1 MVRAVCCEGV
11 PHRPD
16 HGTPKHRP
24 FGDGL
29 ASSIQER
36 SPYSPSCIRHGCAG
50 RDGHEIRPK
59 DPVWCA
65 AYQPHDLPSSDVPGE
80 KTMADAVSSPDSD
93 TSSSIAQLSAF
104 SKQNM
109 ANQIALGE
117 EQTKDS
123 LQSSEGK
130 AYHIQ

>member
-1 MVRAVCCEGV
+1 
-11 PHRPD
+11 
-16 HGTPKHRP
+16 
-24 FGDGL
+24 
-29 ASSIQER
+29 
-36 SPYSPSCIRHGCAG
+36 
-50 RDGHEIRPK
+50 
-59 DPVWCA
+59 
-65 AYQPHDLPSSDVPGE
+65 
-80 KTMADAVSSPDSD
+80 MADAAPTTGADGD

>member
-1 MVRAVCCEGV
+1 MA
-11 PHRPD
+11 D
-16 HGTPKHRP
+16 
-24 FGDGL
+24 
-29 ASSIQER
+29 SS
-36 SPYSPSCIRHGCAG
+36 P
-50 RDGHEIRPK
+50 
-59 DPVWCA
+59 
-65 AYQPHDLPSSDVPGE
+65 LPS
-80 KTMADAVSSPDSD
+80 ADSD
-93 TSSSIAQLSAF
+93 TSSQIGALDTF

>member
-1 MVRAVCCEGV
+1 
-11 PHRPD
+11 
-16 HGTPKHRP
+16 
-24 FGDGL
+24 
-29 ASSIQER
+29 
-36 SPYSPSCIRHGCAG
+36 
-50 RDGHEIRPK
+50 
-59 DPVWCA
+59 
-65 AYQPHDLPSSDVPGE
+65 
-80 KTMADAVSSPDSD
+80 MADAVTSPDSD

>member
-1 MVRAVCCEGV
+1 MA
-11 PHRPD
+11 
-16 HGTPKHRP
+16 
-24 FGDGL
+24 
-29 ASSIQER
+29 
-36 SPYSPSCIRHGCAG
+36 
-50 RDGHEIRPK
+50 
-59 DPVWCA
+59 
-65 AYQPHDLPSSDVPGE
+65 DVP
-80 KTMADAVSSPDSD
+80 AADSD
-93 TSSSIAQLSAF
+93 TSASIASLSTF